1 MKQLF
6 NPYSSSN
13 VRDFAFLLLRIIV
26 GLLLITH
33 GYPKLQKL
41 LSGNEIQFAS
51 VFGMSQKLSL
61 AMAMFAEFFCAIF
74 LLIGLFTRLAAVPI
88 IITFLVIVFQ
98 IHGSDP
104 LGQKELPIMY
114 LISCITIFL
123 CGPGKFSLDYLIY
136 SKAKR

>member
-1 MKQLF
+1 MKQIF
-6 NPYSSSN
+6 NPYSGSSA
-13 VRDFAFLLLRIIV
+13 RDFAFLLLRIVV

-74 LLIGLFTRLAAVPI
+74 LLIGLFTRLAAIPI
-88 IITFLVIVFQ
+88 IITFLVIIFQ

-104 LGQKELPIMY
+104 LGKKELPIMY

-123 CGPGKFSLDYLIY
+123 CGPGKFSLDYLFY